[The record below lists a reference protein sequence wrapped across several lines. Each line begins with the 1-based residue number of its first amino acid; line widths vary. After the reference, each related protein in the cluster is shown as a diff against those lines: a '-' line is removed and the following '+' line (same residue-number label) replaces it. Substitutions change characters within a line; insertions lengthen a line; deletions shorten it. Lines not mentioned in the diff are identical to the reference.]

1 MRWTGLLSLVLAI
14 ATSSL
19 VGNTFAI
26 ASTVKN
32 KQFIC
37 AAFYLPT
44 RNIWNRLIDIRFQGS
59 RVLAVQIDGLP
70 VYAFSLDGHV
80 ILTAIDNERIQ
91 IDTQAMLWA
100 SDFRGMATSQG
111 QCIEPS
117 GQAKQ

>member
-19 VGNTFAI
+19 VGNPVAFAN
-26 ASTVKN
+26 TVKN

-44 RNIWNRLIDIRFQGS
+44 RSIWNRQVDIRLQNS

-70 VYAFSLDGHV
+70 VYAFSMDGHV

-91 IDTQAMLWA
+91 IDTKAMLWA
-100 SDFRGMATSQG
+100 SDLRGMATSQG
-111 QCIEPS
+111 QCIEPL
-117 GQAKQ
+117 GLAKQ